1 MLDKIL
7 DFFVGSNPT
16 DGQNLT
22 KRWLWTSFFV
32 EFGILLCSILY
43 SLIFNQRAD
52 IYIFIAMFLG
62 ILFISGFLLYK
73 NKVRLSSLFIS
84 ISSMVGLLFTV
95 YYFGGIRSPA
105 FSLLVVPL
113 ILAAIFLRGRATL
126 LIAFVSIVAGFLLLM
141 GELHQFYRVDMTFFT
156 PVSSWVLYMA
166 LLIQVG
172 VLLGIVSRQIRG
184 SLHDANLEVDERRR
198 VENTLRRQTEY
209 LTALH
214 ETALSITN
222 RLDPLAL
229 LDSILV
235 KTEEILETPHAAI
248 DLLLPDKNSIKQEIG
263 HGAFATFHE
272 QIVFAGQGITGTA
285 LMTGKTMVVDHYQK
299 FAFASQTYTQAGF
312 QAMACIPMIL
322 RDQVIGVISLA
333 YTEEGKTFEPDKIEL
348 LEHFAE
354 LISVALDNVR
364 LYQDAQK
371 ELAERRLTEDALLES
386 KERLRLALDA
396 AHMGIWDW
404 DIPSGRMVWS
414 EQVYIIFGEAAK
426 TFSGSYESFISL
438 IHPADRKKVIQQVN
452 ASLNQPERT
461 FNVEFRVNWRNQKIC
476 WLEEK
481 GRVYVDMRGSPSY
494 MSGTVT
500 DITERKM
507 AEEKLTGANKN
518 LERYTTV
525 LEQRSGQLKVAAEVS
540 RAASEILDPTQLG
553 QQVVDLVCD
562 RFHIYYAGLF
572 LVDDK
577 NEWAILTG
585 ASGEAGKKMLE
596 NGHKLKVGNT
606 SMVGWSISNR
616 QPRIALD
623 VGEDSVQVI
632 NPLLTETRSELA
644 LPLITRGQTIG
655 ALNIQT
661 NKKAAFGKE
670 EISIFQ
676 TMAGQ
681 LANAILN
688 ARLYAQLQRELED
701 RKLIEEEIRKLNAE
715 LEDRVQR
722 RTIDLRAS
730 EEKFRA
736 LTENNPLQITRYDH
750 EGRYLYVNRPDFD
763 ENLTPDDVIGKK
775 IRDVMGNDPF
785 VAFAEQSIHAVF
797 ETASPLKTEYEL
809 GEKYA
814 AWWLA
819 PEFSQDGRVIS
830 VIASTMDITER
841 KRIEEELRQRSAELQ
856 ATNKELEAFSYSIS
870 HDLRAP
876 LRAIDGFTRIIAED
890 FKENIPP
897 EANPYFKHISEASAQ
912 MGQLIDDLLRLSRI
926 TRIELRP
933 YPVNLSELV
942 VTIIHDLQNREPER
956 KIKVTIEGGLSAT
969 GDERL
974 LRVAL
979 ENLLNN
985 AWKFTSKIKNAH
997 IEVGQTTL
1005 KDGNV
1010 FYVKDNGVGFDMA
1023 YAEKL
1028 FGAFQRLHSTDEFP
1042 GTGIGLAIVQ
1052 RVINKH
1058 GGEIWVES
1066 APNEGATFFFTL

>member
-1 MLDKIL
+1 MIDKIL
-7 DFFVGSNPT
+7 DFFVGSNLT
-16 DGQNLT
+16 DEQSLT
-22 KRWLWTSFFV
+22 KRWLWISFTA
-32 EFGILLCSILY
+32 EFGSLVFATIFLLLW
-43 SLIFNQRAD
+43 NQRTD
-52 IYIFIAMFLG
+52 IYLYISLFLG
-62 ILFISGFLLYK
+62 ILLISSFLLLR
-73 NKVRLSSLFIS
+73 NKVRLASLFVCVGTMIGSLFIA
-84 ISSMVGLLFTV
+84 
-95 YYFGGIRSPA
+95 YRFGGISSPA
-105 FSLLVVPL
+105 FSLFVIPV
-113 ILAAIFLRGRATL
+113 IMAAIFLRRRATL
-126 LIAFVSIVAGFLLLM
+126 ILILASAVAGLLLVVA
-141 GELHQFYRVDMTFFT
+141 EVNNFSTADPTFFT
-156 PVSSWVLYMA
+156 PIASWVLYIVVFMLAAA
-166 LLIQVG
+166 LLD
-172 VLLGIVSRQIRG
+172 IVSRQIRS

-198 VENTLRRQTEY
+198 AETALRRQTEY

-222 RLDPLAL
+222 RLDTTAL
-229 LDSILV
+229 LDSILT
-235 KTEEILETPHAAI
+235 KAEEILETPHAAI
-248 DLLLPDKNSIKQEIG
+248 DLVLPDKSGIKQEIG
-263 HGAFATFHE
+263 HGAFAAFHD
-272 QIVFAGQGITGTA
+272 QMVMAGQGITGAT
-285 LMTGKTMVVDHYQK
+285 MITGKTMVIDNYQS
-299 FAFASQTYTQAGF
+299 FAFANVSYIQAGF
-312 QAMACIPMIL
+312 RAIASLPMIL
-322 RDQVIGVISLA
+322 REQVIGVLSLA
-333 YTEEGKTFEPDKIEL
+333 YTEEDKKFAPDQVEL

-354 LISVALDNVR
+354 LIAVALDNVR

-386 KERLRLALDA
+386 KERLRLALEA

-404 DIPSGRMVWS
+404 DIPSGRMLWS
-414 EQVYIIFGEAAK
+414 EQVYSIFGEAAK

-452 ASLNQPERT
+452 ASLNDPERT
-461 FNVEFRVNWRNQKIC
+461 FNVEFRVNWRNQAIC

-481 GRVYVDMRGSPSY
+481 GRVYLDARGNPSY

-500 DITERKM
+500 DITERKI

-540 RAASEILDPTQLG
+540 RAASEILDPKQLG
-553 QQVVDLVCD
+553 QQVVDLVCE

-577 NEWAILTG
+577 HEWAILTG

-596 NGHKLKVGNT
+596 NGHKLRVGNT
-606 SMVGWSISNR
+606 SMVGWSIHNR

-701 RKLIEEEIRKLNAE
+701 RKLIEEEIRKLNTE

-722 RTIDLRAS
+722 RTTDLQAS

-736 LTENNPLQITRYDH
+736 LTENNPLQITRYDN
-750 EGRYLYVNRPDFD
+750 EGRYLYINRADFGEHLKAED
-763 ENLTPDDVIGKK
+763 LVGKT
-775 IRDVMGNDPF
+775 IRDVVDDETF
-785 VAFAEQSIHAVF
+785 VDFAEQSIRYVF
-797 ETASPLKTEYEL
+797 ETGQPLRTEYEL
-809 GEKYA
+809 GTEYA

-819 PEFSQDGRVIS
+819 PEYSQDGKVLS
-830 VIASTMDITER
+830 VVASTMNITER

-890 FKENIPP
+890 FRDSIPP
-897 EANPYFKHISEASAQ
+897 EANPYFKHISDASAQ
-912 MGQLIDDLLRLSRI
+912 MGQLIDDMLRLSRI
-926 TRIELRP
+926 TRVELRP
-933 YPVNLSELV
+933 YTVDLSELAFA
-942 VTIIHDLQNREPER
+942 IIHDLQNREPDR
-956 KIKVTIEGGLSAT
+956 KIKISIQPHLTTT

-974 LRVAL
+974 LKLAL

-985 AWKFTSKIKNAH
+985 AWKFTGKVKNPH

-1005 KDGNV
+1005 KDETV
-1010 FYVKDNGVGFDMA
+1010 FFIKDNGVGFDMA
-1023 YAEKL
+1023 YVNKL
-1028 FGAFQRLHSTDEFP
+1028 FGAFQRLHSADEFP

-1058 GGEIWVES
+1058 GGQIWVES
-1066 APNEGATFFFTL
+1066 APNEGATFYFTL

>member
-1 MLDKIL
+1 MFDKLL
-7 DFFVGSNPT
+7 DFFVGTHPANGYS
-16 DGQNLT
+16 LV
-22 KRWLWTSFFV
+22 KRWLWTSIFA
-32 EFGILLCSILY
+32 ELGMLLFSALL
-43 SLIFNQRAD
+43 SLFLNLHRD
-52 IYIFIAMFLG
+52 IYIAIASFTG
-62 ILFISGFLLYK
+62 VLFVTSFLLIHD
-73 NKVRLSSLFIS
+73 KVRAASLFVCV
-84 ISSMVGLLFTV
+84 SSVVAVFFAV
-95 YYFGGIRSPA
+95 YRFGGIRSPA
-105 FSLLVVPL
+105 FGLFIIP
-113 ILAAIFLRGRATL
+113 IITAAIFLRGRATL
-126 LIAFVSIVAGFLLLM
+126 IIAFLGTLIGLFLLTIESNHLY
-141 GELHQFYRVDMTFFT
+141 QVDETFFT
-156 PVSSWVLYMA
+156 PVASWALYMVLFILVA
-166 LLIQVG
+166 
-172 VLLGIVSRQIRG
+172 VLLGIVNRQIRS
-184 SLHDANLEVDERRR
+184 SLHEAGLEMDERRR
-198 VENTLRRQTEY
+198 VEDALRRQAKY

-229 LDSILV
+229 LDSILI
-235 KTEEILETPHAAI
+235 KAEEVLETPHAAI
-248 DLLLPDKNSIKQEIG
+248 DLVIPDKSSIKQEIG
-263 HGAFATFHE
+263 HGAFAAFRD
-272 QIVFAGQGITGTA
+272 QIVGAGQGVTGTA
-285 LMTGKTMVVDHYQK
+285 LMTGKTMVVEQYQK
-299 FAFASQTYTQAGF
+299 FAFASPSYLQAGF
-312 QAMACIPMIL
+312 QAIACIPMIL
-322 RDQVIGVISLA
+322 RGDVIGVISLA
-333 YTEEGKTFEPDKIEL
+333 YTDEDQKFAPDQIEL

-354 LISVALDNVR
+354 LIGVALDNVR

-396 AHMGIWDW
+396 AHMGTWDW
-404 DIPSGRMVWS
+404 DIPSGRMQWS
-414 EQVYIIFGEAAK
+414 EQVNRIFGEAAK

-438 IHPADRKKVIQQVN
+438 IHPSDRKKVIQLIN
-452 ASLNQPERT
+452 ASLNQPEKT
-461 FNVEFRVNWRNQKIC
+461 FNAEFRVNWRNQTPL

-481 GRVYVDMRGSPSY
+481 GRVYLDSRGNPSY

-518 LERYTTV
+518 LERYTAV

-553 QQVVDLVCD
+553 QQVVDLVCE

-572 LVDDK
+572 LVDDQH
-577 NEWAILTG
+577 EWAILTG
-585 ASGEAGKKMLE
+585 AYGEVGKKMLE
-596 NGHKLKVGNT
+596 NKHKLRIGNT
-606 SMVGWSISNR
+606 SMVGWSIHNR

-623 VGEDSVQVI
+623 VGEDSVQII

-722 RTIDLRAS
+722 RTTDLRAS

-736 LTENNPLQITRYDH
+736 LTENNPLQITRYDQN
-750 EGRYLYVNRPDFD
+750 GRYLYVNRADFD
-763 ENLTPDDVIGKK
+763 GSLRPDDLIGKT
-775 IRDVMGNDPF
+775 IRDVMGDDPF
-785 VAFAEQSIHAVF
+785 VDFAEQSIHQVF
-797 ETASPLKTEYEL
+797 ETGQPLRTEYEL
-809 GEKYA
+809 GVEYA

-819 PEFSQDGRVIS
+819 PEYGQDGKVLSVIS
-830 VIASTMDITER
+830 STMNITER
-841 KRIEEELRQRSAELQ
+841 KHMEEELRQRSLELQ

-890 FKENIPP
+890 FKEAIPP

-912 MGQLIDDLLRLSRI
+912 MGQLIDDMLRLSRI
-926 TRIELRP
+926 TRVELRL
-933 YPVNLSELV
+933 YPVDLTELV
-942 VTIIHDLQNREPER
+942 ASIIHDLQNRESTR
-956 KIKVTIEGGLSAT
+956 KIKVTIQGGLSTT

-985 AWKFTSKIKNAH
+985 AWKFTSKVNDAH
-997 IEVGQTTL
+997 IEVGQTTIDD
-1005 KDGNV
+1005 KEV
-1010 FYVKDNGVGFDMA
+1010 FYIKDNGIGFDMA
-1023 YAEKL
+1023 YADKL

-1052 RVINKH
+1052 RVIHKH
-1058 GGEIWVES
+1058 GGQIWVDS
-1066 APNEGATFFFTL
+1066 APNHGATFFFTL